1 MLRPHA
7 MPRHVNVCA
16 HQNKKQTSRMSSWM
30 IWQTMRDHKC
40 VKISKISHLNLF
52 CRSQVIAEHQPYQ
65 TNYEL
70 QRLLYVSVLHWST
83 PQPPWF
89 ERWLDYLAFPLGAEL
104 EMSLVGKLQLRQRLG
119 ELGNTLALTR
129 LSKPEYINS
138 TWLYENML
146 PNPQLLVHNGS
157 KGTCCDIIWTGWP
170 FHVSRCQK
178 GCRRHS
184 AVTS

>member
-1 MLRPHA
+1 
-7 MPRHVNVCA
+7 
-16 HQNKKQTSRMSSWM
+16 MSSWM

-52 CRSQVIAEHQPYQ
+52 CRSQVIAE
-65 TNYEL
+65 L
-70 QRLLYVSVLHWST
+70 QSAISNKLRIAKVAICLSLTLVHAATSIVWKVARLPCIPSWCWV
-83 PQPPWF
+83 
-89 ERWLDYLAFPLGAEL
+89 GN
-104 EMSLVGKLQLRQRLG
+104 VGKLQLRQRLG
-119 ELGNTLALTR
+119 ELGNTLALAR

-157 KGTCCDIIWTGWP
+157 KGTCCNIIWTGWP

-184 AVTS
+184 AVTSKACYQSCSAQRFPVGLGNAERAI